1 MYILYII
8 CADDT
13 IFIFRMST
21 DDRSLQRSSGISI
34 NESVQDDGNIKDF
47 NNVYTVADISI
58 STKNT
63 IFDSLLYIKNHCSP
77 FTDTGLI
84 EMSQS

>member
-1 MYILYII
+1 MHICVYILYII

-63 IFDSLLYIKNHCSP
+63 IFDSVSFI
-77 FTDTGLI
+77 
-84 EMSQS
+84 

>member
-21 DDRSLQRSSGISI
+21 EDRSLQRSSGITI
-34 NESVQDDGNIKDF
+34 NESAQDDGNIKDF

-58 STKNT
+58 STKN
-63 IFDSLLYIKNHCSP
+63 IIIDSVSFI
-77 FTDTGLI
+77 
-84 EMSQS
+84 

>member
-34 NESVQDDGNIKDF
+34 NESAQDDGNIRVF

-58 STKNT
+58 STKIPSSTESPLYKKT
-63 IFDSLLYIKNHCSP
+63 IVLLLQIQ
-77 FTDTGLI
+77 DL
-84 EMSQS
+84 

>member
-34 NESVQDDGNIKDF
+34 NESAQDDGNIKDF

-58 STKNT
+58 STKNLRQC
-63 IFDSLLYIKNHCSP
+63 LLYIKK
-77 FTDTGLI
+77 TIVLLLQIQDL
-84 EMSQS
+84 

>member
-34 NESVQDDGNIKDF
+34 NESAQDDGNIKDF

-58 STKNT
+58 HVSTKNT
-63 IFDSLLYIKNHCSP
+63 IFDSVSFI
-77 FTDTGLI
+77 
-84 EMSQS
+84 

>member
-1 MYILYII
+1 MMCIIYIEFNLKKRVSVYILYII

-21 DDRSLQRSSGISI
+21 DDRSLQRSSGISV
-34 NESVQDDGNIKDF
+34 NESAQDDGNIKDF

-58 STKNT
+58 STSV
-63 IFDSLLYIKNHCSP
+63 DSVSFI
-77 FTDTGLI
+77 
-84 EMSQS
+84 

>member
-34 NESVQDDGNIKDF
+34 NESAQDDGNIRVF

-58 STKNT
+58 STKIPSSTVSPLYKKT
-63 IFDSLLYIKNHCSP
+63 IVLLLQIQ
-77 FTDTGLI
+77 DL
-84 EMSQS
+84 